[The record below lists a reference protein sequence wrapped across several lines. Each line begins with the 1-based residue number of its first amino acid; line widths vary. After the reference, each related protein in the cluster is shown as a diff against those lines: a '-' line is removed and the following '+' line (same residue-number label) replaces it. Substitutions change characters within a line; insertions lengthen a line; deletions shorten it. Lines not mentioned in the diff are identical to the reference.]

1 MRSFLYTRYFVT
13 FLLMAGIV
21 WGMSSASSAQSGR
34 KRQPPPSSNG
44 PQSETQPSKNPDRA
58 SDSKPS
64 KAADK
69 PMADTTPVTIDENGT
84 IKMDTA
90 LVTIPT
96 SVIDRDGKFVPFLT
110 KRDFKIYED
119 GVEQDIASFDSTE
132 TPFQVVLMIDT
143 SNSTLFRLEDIQAA
157 AAAFTDQLR
166 RDDQVMVVSFDSRV
180 RFLCEFTSDRD
191 RLRRAIY
198 ETRTGGSTKLYEA
211 VDQVVDRLE
220 QIQGRKAIVL
230 FTDGVDTSSRRANYR
245 NTVEK
250 VEESGALV
258 YPIRYDTEMDNS
270 QGTFGGRR
278 GNPPIV
284 TPPWPSPSPQ
294 GRRRWPFNPFVTYQ
308 FPQWPQ
314 GRGPAPGGSSDD
326 YRRGARYLQE
336 LAERSGGRLHEADSV
351 RNLTDA
357 FSRIAEELRHQYT
370 LSYYPTNS
378 KKDGSYRQVK
388 VRVEGSGMIVRAR
401 DGYRSVAEMQANSDG
416 NANERPELKRKQ
428 LVAQ

>member
-1 MRSFLYTRYFVT
+1 MRSFLYARYFVT

-21 WGMSSASSAQSGR
+21 WGMSSSSSAQSGR

-44 PQSETQPSKNPDRA
+44 PQYESQPSKNPDKA
-58 SDSKPS
+58 SDSKPG
-64 KAADK
+64 KASDK
-69 PMADTTPVTIDENGT
+69 PMADTTPVTVDENGT

-119 GVEQDIASFDSTE
+119 GVEQDIAAFDSIE

-166 RDDQVMVVSFDSRV
+166 RDDQVMVMSFDSRV
-180 RFLCEFTSDRD
+180 RFLCDFTNDRD

-198 ETRTGGSTKLYEA
+198 ETRTGGSTKIYEA

-258 YPIRYDTEMDNS
+258 YPIKYDTEMDNS

-278 GNPPIV
+278 GTPPIV

-294 GRRRWPFNPFVTYQ
+294 GRRRWPFVTHQ

-314 GRGPAPGGSSDD
+314 GRVPSQGGGGSSDD

-370 LSYYPTNS
+370 ISYYPTNS

-388 VRVEGSGMIVRAR
+388 VRVDGAGMIVRAR
-401 DGYRSVAEMQANSDG
+401 DGYRSAAEMQANSGGD
-416 NANERPELKRKQ
+416 ANERPELKRKQ